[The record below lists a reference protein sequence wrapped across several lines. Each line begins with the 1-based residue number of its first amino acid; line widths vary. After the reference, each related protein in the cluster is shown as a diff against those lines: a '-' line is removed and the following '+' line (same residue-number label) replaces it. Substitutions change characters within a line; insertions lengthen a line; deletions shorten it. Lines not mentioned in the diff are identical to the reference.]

1 MGRSRL
7 VYRSKHKGI
16 LSENSRKEIREAH
29 LRRKQESTVKGS
41 LEENDAPVREESTE
55 SADEVETSSKV
66 DLFSLPKLYIRE
78 SELQTYERDIHMDS
92 IQKNAIPVRQ

>member
-7 VYRSKHKGI
+7 VYRSRHKGI

-29 LRRKQESTVKGS
+29 SRRRHESDTNVVP
-41 LEENDAPVREESTE
+41 EEKNISVREESTE
-55 SADEVETSSKV
+55 SADEVESGLKN

-78 SELQTYERDIHMDS
+78 SELQTYEKDIHMDA
-92 IQKNAIPVRQ
+92 IQKSKFPVR